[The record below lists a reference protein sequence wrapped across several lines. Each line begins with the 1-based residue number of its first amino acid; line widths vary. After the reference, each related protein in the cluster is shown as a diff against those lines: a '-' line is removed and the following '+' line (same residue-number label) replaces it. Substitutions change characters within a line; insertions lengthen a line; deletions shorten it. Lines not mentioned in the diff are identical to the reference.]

1 MTPLC
6 VLRAHRACSLSAR
19 ALLVQQLKAFDTAL
33 ETADRLIGEAEAEQA
48 SEHVEPLAYVPP
60 GPWTGG
66 PVGAVRLTAQT
77 DAEYLDSLRQRPVPP
92 GPWTDG
98 GGGTVPGLPAGTTFL
113 RNRATSGQPFSVGMT
128 TDCDPTGTAP
138 QQPYRPLMK
147 IDRDQPVPTPDPD
160 TPIPSDRQVF
170 R

>member
-1 MTPLC
+1 MTPLSL
-6 VLRAHRACSLSAR
+6 LRAHRACILSAR

-33 ETADRLIGEAEAEQA
+33 ETADRLIEQAQAEEAERVSATFAEARRLVAEAEAEAA
-48 SEHVEPLAYVPP
+48 SEHVEPLAFVPP

-66 PVGAVRLTAQT
+66 PVGTVRLISGAPGI
-77 DAEYLDSLRQRPVPP
+77 LDLRGR
-92 GPWTDG
+92 
-98 GGGTVPGLPAGTTFL
+98 
-113 RNRATSGQPFSVGMT
+113 
-128 TDCDPTGTAP
+128 
-138 QQPYRPLMK
+138 LMK

>member
-1 MTPLC
+1 MTPLSI
-6 VLRAHRACSLSAR
+6 LRAHRACILSAR
-19 ALLVQQLKAFDTAL
+19 ALLVQQLKAFDAAL

-60 GPWTGG
+60 GPWTM
-66 PVGAVRLTAQT
+66 TADDVEAMERRVIAAT
-77 DAEYLDSLRQRPVPP
+77 GILDFRGR
-92 GPWTDG
+92 
-98 GGGTVPGLPAGTTFL
+98 
-113 RNRATSGQPFSVGMT
+113 
-128 TDCDPTGTAP
+128 
-138 QQPYRPLMK
+138 LMK